1 MVISLDSAPH
11 SRRIAHHESLLS
23 FLHMRNCRLL
33 SIWIAM
39 CLGSLLLTACATRLE
54 SLSLP
59 PESTPDPSQSQLW
72 QDLQSVRSDEW
83 SYLLND
89 GATALDWRLR
99 AIDSATE
106 SIAFQT
112 FLWDIDT
119 VGQAIER
126 HLLDAADSGVRVRI
140 LVDDTFLLGDNAASE
155 ALQAHP
161 NIEYRIYNPFKRR
174 SDRFVSRQ
182 ILNLAEFHRLDHRM
196 HNKVMVVDN
205 RVAIVGGR
213 NIADEYFGL
222 HESANFRDIEL
233 LVGGTVV
240 QKISDG
246 FDLYWN
252 DEWSFPVDVLNG
264 SPTRGS
270 DLDSLRGLSSLD
282 EDLHREESIETRSV
296 MWRKIVGHAISGQ
309 PRVLLDE
316 PAVGNPASKEN
327 APVQLSTDIV
337 DLVDSAKQEIRIVSA
352 YLIPTVEFESA
363 IERAESR
370 GVEVH
375 ILTNSIR
382 SNNHVTAHSAYR
394 KHIRELLDKGADVHE
409 VRVDA
414 KDRATYMQSPLED
427 KTLGLHAKLMLVD
440 KAKVFIGS
448 ANFDPRSLRLNTETG
463 LLIHSEELA
472 QQVHDAIS
480 VDFLPRNS
488 WHLRIAESGQVQW
501 VSDDQKLDHLPTHS
515 FMLSIEDWF
524 FARLPIEGEM

>member
-1 MVISLDSAPH
+1 V
-11 SRRIAHHESLLS
+11 
-23 FLHMRNCRLL
+23 
-33 SIWIAM
+33 
-39 CLGSLLLTACATRLE
+39 CLGSLVLTACVTRLE
-54 SLSLP
+54 PISLP
-59 PESTPDPSQSQLW
+59 PEYTPLPSQSMLW
-72 QDLQSVRSDEW
+72 RELQSARTDDW

-99 AIDSATE
+99 AIDSATT

-112 FLWDIDT
+112 FLWDHDV
-119 VGQAIER
+119 VGQAIEC
-126 HLLDAADSGVRVRI
+126 HLLSAADRGVRVRI
-140 LVDDTFLLGDNAASE
+140 LMDDTFLLGDNAASE

-161 NIEYRIYNPFKRR
+161 NIDYRIYNPFKRR
-174 SDRFVSRQ
+174 ADSFTTRQ

-205 RVAIVGGR
+205 QVAIVGGR

-222 HESANFRDIEL
+222 HETANFRDMEL
-233 LVGGTVV
+233 LVGGPVV
-240 QKISDG
+240 QVISDG

-252 DEWSFPVDVLNG
+252 NEWSFPVDMLSG
-264 SPTRGS
+264 PPILDS
-270 DLDSLRGLSSLD
+270 DLDNLRSESSLD
-282 EDLHREESIETRSV
+282 EDLHREESDASRSV
-296 MWRKIVGHAISGQ
+296 MWGKIVAQAIGGQ

-316 PAVGNPASKEN
+316 PAVGNPASQEN

-337 DLVDSAKQEIRIVSA
+337 GLVDSADEEIRIVSA
-352 YLIPTVEFESA
+352 YLIPTAEFESA

-382 SNNHVTAHSAYR
+382 SNNHITAHSAYR
-394 KHIRELLDKGADVHE
+394 NHIRELLENGADLHE
-409 VRVDA
+409 VKVDA
-414 KDRATYMQSPLED
+414 RDRATYMQSPLED
-427 KTLGLHAKLMLVD
+427 KTLALHAKLMVVD
-440 KAKVFIGS
+440 KEQVFIGS

-463 LLIHSEELA
+463 LLIRSEALA

-501 VSDDQKLDHLPTHS
+501 VSDEKTLDHLPS
-515 FMLSIEDWF
+515 QSAMQSIEDWF
-524 FARLPIEGEM
+524 FAHLPIEGEM